1 MRYVVIGASAAG
13 INAAKT
19 LRKLDDSSDI
29 MMISQDGRVYS
40 RCMLHLYIGKN
51 RSLDSLSFIDGDFF
65 EKNKIDW
72 IKNKSVMAVNE
83 KSRAVTLDD
92 GTVIPYDGLIISS
105 GSSASLPPIKNLREA
120 KYVYTLR
127 NLDDAMNID
136 NKASISESAVI
147 IGGGLIGIDVASELM
162 SRGIKVTVVEM
173 MDTILA
179 LQLDAQAAG
188 VYEYIMRKKGAE
200 IFTGATASEAILD
213 DDGSFKGMK
222 LSDGKVVK
230 GDMAVVAAGVRPN
243 IGFIKNSGFVKV
255 ERGILVD
262 SRCKTSDDSI
272 YAAGDVLG
280 GTGVWPLAV
289 KQGITAAYNLAGFDK
304 IMDDDFGLKN
314 SMNFFGV
321 PTVSIGNPNPPDG
334 SYDIDILEHENV
346 YKKIV
351 HKDGMIYGAILQGDI
366 SYAGV
371 LTGLIKNRINTRS
384 IHKNPVDIGYADF
397 FHITPQAQFEYSAA
411 AQLMGPS
418 SALD

>member
-29 MMISQDGRVYS
+29 IIISRDDRIYS
-40 RCMLHLYIGKN
+40 RCMLHLYIGKK
-51 RSLDSLSFIDGDFF
+51 RSLDGLSFIEGDFF

-72 IKNKSVMAVNE
+72 IKNKSVLAVNE
-83 KSRAVTLDD
+83 KSKTVTLDD
-92 GTVIPYDGLIISS
+92 GTVLPYDGLIIAS
-105 GSSASLPPIKNLREA
+105 GSSASIPPIKNLREA
-120 KYVYTLR
+120 KFVYTLR
-127 NLDDAMNID
+127 NLDDAVNID
-136 NKASISESAVI
+136 SKASSSESAVI

-162 SRGIKVTVVEM
+162 DRGLKVTVVEM
-173 MDTILA
+173 ADTILS
-179 LQLDAQAAG
+179 LQLDARAAG
-188 VYEYIMRKKGAE
+188 IYTDIMRKKGAE

-213 DDGSFKGMK
+213 YDGSFKGIK
-222 LSDGKVVK
+222 LSDGKVIN

-243 IGFIKNSGFVKV
+243 IDLIKNCGTIKV

-262 SRCKTSDDSI
+262 NRCKTSDDSI

-280 GTGVWPLAV
+280 RAGVWPLAV

-304 IMDDDFGLKN
+304 ILDDDFGLKN

-321 PTVSIGNPNPPDG
+321 PTVSLGNPNPPDD
-334 SYDIDILEHENV
+334 SYDIDILEYENV

-351 HKDGMIYGAILQGDI
+351 HKDGIICGAILQGDI

-371 LTGLIKNRINTRS
+371 LTELIKNKINIRS
-384 IHKNPVDIGYADF
+384 IPKNPLDIGFADF
-397 FHITPQAQFEYSAA
+397 FHINSQAKFEYSVK
-411 AQLMGPS
+411 
-418 SALD
+418 